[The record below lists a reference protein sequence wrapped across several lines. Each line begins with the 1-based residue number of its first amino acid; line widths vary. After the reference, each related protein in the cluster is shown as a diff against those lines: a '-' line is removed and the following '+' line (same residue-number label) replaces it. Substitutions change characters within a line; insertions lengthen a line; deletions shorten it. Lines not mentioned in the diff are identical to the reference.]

1 MAHASKTRKEKT
13 HMAPSGARE
22 VVIDAQGKK
31 LGRLAS
37 EAAYFLMGK
46 HEPSYRRHIESG
58 IKVIINAA
66 AKIDISAAKRLTKT
80 YTRYSGYPGGLYT
93 RRLADVI
100 AKKGYGEALKK
111 AVYGM
116 LPANKLRKIR
126 MKHLI
131 VKE

>member
-1 MAHASKTRKEKT
+1 MEHTQNKQKTLHT
-13 HMAPSGARE
+13 QSAP
-22 VVIDAQGKK
+22 IIINAQGKK

-46 HEPSYRRHIESG
+46 HESSYRRHIESG
-58 IKVIINAA
+58 IRVIIHDAA
-66 AKIDISAAKRLTKT
+66 NMNVSATKRLTKT

>member
-1 MAHASKTRKEKT
+1 MINTQKTQKKE
-13 HMAPSGARE
+13 AEAVSNDARE
-22 VVIDAQGKK
+22 ITIDARGKK

-37 EAAYFLMGK
+37 EAVYFLMGK
-46 HEPSYRRHIESG
+46 HQPSYRRHIESG

-66 AKIDISAAKRLTKT
+66 NGVDISAAKRLSKI

-93 RRLADVI
+93 TRLGDVI
-100 AKKGYGEALKK
+100 AKKGYGEVVRK

-126 MKHLI
+126 MKNLVI
-131 VKE
+131 KE

>member
-1 MAHASKTRKEKT
+1 MT
-13 HMAPSGARE
+13 
-22 VVIDAQGKK
+22 IDARGKK

-46 HEPSYRRHIESG
+46 HQPSYRRHIESG
-58 IKVIINAA
+58 IKVIISAA
-66 AKIDISAAKRLTKT
+66 AKIDVSAKKRLTKT

-93 RRLADVI
+93 SRLGDVI
-100 AKKGYGEALKK
+100 VKKGYGEAVRK

-126 MKHLI
+126 MKNLV
-131 VKE
+131 VKENFE

>member
-1 MAHASKTRKEKT
+1 MENAQNKQKTPN
-13 HMAPSGARE
+13 AQLAQPVA
-22 VVIDAQGKK
+22 IDASGKK

-46 HEPSYRRHIESG
+46 HQPSYRRHIESG
-58 IKVIINAA
+58 IKVSINAA
-66 AKIDISAAKRLTKT
+66 SKIDVSAAKRLTKV

-93 RRLADVI
+93 SRLADVI
-100 AKKGYGEALKK
+100 AKKGYGEAIRK

-126 MKHLI
+126 MKNLVI
-131 VKE
+131 KD

>member
-1 MAHASKTRKEKT
+1 MAHTSETRKEKT
-13 HMAPSGARE
+13 QAVPNGARE
-22 VVIDAQGKK
+22 VLIDASGKK
-31 LGRLAS
+31 IGRLAS
-37 EAAYFLMGK
+37 EVAYFLMGK
-46 HEPSYRRHIESG
+46 HESSYRRHIESG
-58 IKVIINAA
+58 IRVIIHDAA
-66 AKIDISAAKRLTKT
+66 NMNVSATKRLTKT

-126 MKHLI
+126 MKNLVI
-131 VKE
+131 KE